1 MTASLLVVL
10 TTFDDQTRAREVGLK
25 LVEERLVACAQVE
38 VAAVHSVWRWKGEVE
53 SGQEWRLTLK
63 LSPERL
69 EVVRARLHELH
80 SYETPQFV
88 VLAASASDEYAR
100 WVRDACS

>member
-10 TTFDDQTRAREVGLK
+10 TTFDDEIRAREVARQ

-38 VAAVHSVWRWKGEVE
+38 LGALHSVWRWEGEVQ

-63 LSPERL
+63 ISPERL
-69 EVVRARLHELH
+69 EALRLRLHELH
-80 SYETPQFV
+80 TYETPQFV
-88 VLAASASDEYAR
+88 VLTASASDEYSR
-100 WVRDACS
+100 WVRDSCS